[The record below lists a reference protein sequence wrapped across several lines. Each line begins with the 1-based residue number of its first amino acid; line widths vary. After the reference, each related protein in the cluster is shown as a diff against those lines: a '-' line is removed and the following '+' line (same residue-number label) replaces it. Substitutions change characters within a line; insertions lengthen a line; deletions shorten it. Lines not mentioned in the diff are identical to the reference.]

1 MRGTRKL
8 VLAFASLGAIAT
20 TAHAADIEVMT
31 QNQYV
36 GTELIALVSEPDFNA
51 AVVDA
56 LKTRAATLPAERMKA
71 LARLIS
77 IRDPALVGLVEV
89 YNFDCVDDDAA
100 DARGCENPEIAGA
113 FIDQL
118 EATKTA
124 LGGQYDDVG
133 TVVNVD
139 LPASLPAPLNALPG
153 IPIVYDARVI
163 YVAMTD
169 RDVILARSDVEATPV
184 PFASLGVCTPSADG
198 CNYQVAASAE
208 LTIEPY
214 PLPVEVRF
222 ERGFVGVDAVVDGQ
236 PYRFVVTHLETR
248 LESMGPQARGFQSA
262 QAYQL
267 TQTLAAAAYYLP
279 GGTQIVVGDFNSDP
293 RDPVY
298 PVPPG
303 YPEFVGVPPYLQ
315 MQQAGFF
322 DVWPLQPGTATAKSQ
337 TLEGLSCCQWEDLTN
352 RRSDLYERVDLI
364 WSSALPKVRDARLL
378 GESIGDKT
386 LPKGQGLWPSD
397 HASVAATLSY
407 GD

>member
-1 MRGTRKL
+1 MRGIRKL
-8 VLAFASLGAIAT
+8 LLACASLGAIASS
-20 TAHAADIEVMT
+20 AHAADIEVMT

-36 GTELIALVSEPDFNA
+36 GTDLIALVTEPDFNA

-56 LKTRAATLPAERMKA
+56 LKTRAGTLPAARMKA
-71 LARLIS
+71 LARLIE
-77 IRDPALVGLVEV
+77 IRGPALVGLVEV
-89 YNFDCVDDDAA
+89 YDFKCLDEDAS

-118 EATKTA
+118 EATKAA
-124 LGGQYDDVG
+124 LHGRYDDVG
-133 TVVNVD
+133 TVVNID
-139 LPASLPAPLNALPG
+139 LPARLPAPLNALPG
-153 IPIVYDARVI
+153 IPIVYDQRVI
-163 YVAMTD
+163 YVSVTD

-184 PFASLGVCTPSADG
+184 PFASLGVCTPSVDG
-198 CNYQVAASAE
+198 CNYQQVASAE
-208 LTIEPY
+208 LTIAPF
-214 PLPVEVRF
+214 PMPIEVRF

-236 PYRFVVTHLETR
+236 SYRFVVTHLETR
-248 LESMGPQARGFQSA
+248 LEGMGPQARAFQSA

-267 TQTLAAAAYYLP
+267 TQALSAAAYYLP
-279 GGTQIVVGDFNSDP
+279 AGKQIVVGDFNSDP

-303 YPEFVGVPPYLQ
+303 YPEFVGVPAYLQ

-322 DVWPLQPGTATAKSQ
+322 DVWPLQPGAATAKGRAFD
-337 TLEGLSCCQWEDLTN
+337 GLSCCQWEDLTN

-364 WSSALPKVRDARLL
+364 WSSERPKVRDARLL
-378 GESIGDKT
+378 GESMGDKT

-407 GD
+407 GR